1 MDTILQQIINGISI
15 GSVYALIAVGY
26 SLVYSILKFSNFAHG
41 GVLMLGSYM
50 GFFALTLLGIPFWLA
65 LPLAMIGAGLLG
77 IINERLAYRPI
88 RIRNSPLLYLMI
100 SSLGASIFLE
110 NITIDPETH
119 NPVGKSAV
127 IMTIKD
133 GAFEYY
139 TVVEPME

>member
-1 MDTILQQIINGISI
+1 
-15 GSVYALIAVGY
+15 VE
-26 SLVYSILKFSNFAHG
+26 
-41 GVLMLGSYM
+41 
-50 GFFALTLLGIPFWLA
+50 GFTG
-65 LPLAMIGAGLLG
+65 
-77 IINERLAYRPI
+77 
-88 RIRNSPLLYLMI
+88 
-100 SSLGASIFLE
+100 